1 MLTCY
6 REVGANISIKVYFL
20 DSNLDRFPENC
31 GDVHDEQEERFHKSN
46 GSNGRHKTIGRALLR
61 AMGQTY
67 DGRLLLESK
76 KGYKWRVFSKI

>member
-76 KGYKWRVFSKI
+76 KGYKW